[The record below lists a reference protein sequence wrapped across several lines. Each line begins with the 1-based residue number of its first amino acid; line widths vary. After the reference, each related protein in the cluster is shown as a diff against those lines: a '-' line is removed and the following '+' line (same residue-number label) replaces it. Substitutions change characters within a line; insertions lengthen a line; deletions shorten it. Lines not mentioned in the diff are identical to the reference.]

1 MYKEKEIG
9 AIKKL
14 VNYIEKQN
22 FKGYDPYDTLNSW
35 FPFQR
40 LGKWLAVLAIQFQKR
55 NPINIRLLLG
65 VKKFNSTKGMGLLL
79 KAFVKI
85 YRTTNDKNLIP
96 SIEYIK
102 NWLIENKSVYNN
114 NFCWGYDYPYST
126 KKEHHEKG
134 FPTVIHHS
142 YIISGFFEYYKVFN
156 DEKVKEFILGLEK
169 FILESIPI
177 TRFENGV
184 CLGYNPESENCCYN
198 ASLHAVYCL
207 AVIDKLRSS
216 KIHKQ

>member
-184 CLGYNPESENCCYN
+184 CFIIPK
-198 ASLHAVYCL
+198 V
-207 AVIDKLRSS
+207 
-216 KIHKQ
+216 KIL

>member
-65 VKKFNSTKGMGLLL
+65 VK
-79 KAFVKI
+79 
-85 YRTTNDKNLIP
+85 NLIAL
-96 SIEYIK
+96 K
-102 NWLIENKSVYNN
+102 GWVY
-114 NFCWGYDYPYST
+114 Y
-126 KKEHHEKG
+126 
-134 FPTVIHHS
+134 
-142 YIISGFFEYYKVFN
+142 
-156 DEKVKEFILGLEK
+156 
-169 FILESIPI
+169 
-177 TRFENGV
+177 
-184 CLGYNPESENCCYN
+184 
-198 ASLHAVYCL
+198 
-207 AVIDKLRSS
+207 
-216 KIHKQ
+216 